1 MISAP
6 LAIFLLGCLHED
18 VAILAAGYFVVE
30 RGMSPWIAG
39 VLAIGGQLVNNV
51 LLYCVGMLLRD
62 HAWMRR
68 WLSNRHA
75 MVIRQRLERHLVK
88 TLTIARFG
96 HSMLMPALIGCGSLR
111 IPIQRVLPLIA
122 VTGAIYVAT
131 LLTIVIA
138 LGEAVMRQLGN
149 WAWLVPV
156 LLFLAAGVWVVR
168 LRIGRRDA

>member
-1 MISAP
+1 LISAP

-39 VLAIGGQLVNNV
+39 ALAFGGQLVNNV

-62 HAWMRR
+62 HPWMRR
-68 WLSNRHA
+68 WLSNRQA
-75 MVIRQRLERHLVK
+75 SIIRQRLERHLVK
-88 TLTIARFG
+88 TLAIARFG
-96 HSMLMPALIGCGSLR
+96 HSMLMPALVGCGSLR

-122 VTGAIYVAT
+122 VTGAVYVGV
-131 LLTIVIA
+131 LLTIVVV

-149 WAWLVPV
+149 WAWAVPV
-156 LLFLAAGVWVVR
+156 LLFVGAVVWIVR
-168 LRIGRRDA
+168 LRFARRGA